1 VDLEGKYIDNIFSS
15 FIDAGQF
22 NKSFQVNKLASAT
35 YFMKIKIG
43 NKTQIDLL

>member
-1 VDLEGKYIDNIFSS
+1 MQVYRQYFSS
-15 FIDAGQF
+15 FIYAGQF

-43 NKTQIDLL
+43 NKTQIEKIVKK